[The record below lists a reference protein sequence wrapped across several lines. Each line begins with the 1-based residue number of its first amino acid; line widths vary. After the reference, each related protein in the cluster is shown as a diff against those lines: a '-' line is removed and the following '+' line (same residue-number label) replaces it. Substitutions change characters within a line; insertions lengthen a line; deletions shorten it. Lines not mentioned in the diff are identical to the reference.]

1 MITELFLGLSIG
13 VLVSSFFICIFSFN
27 LVKLEYSQLVK
38 ITHKKIFSSTV
49 FIIFF
54 LLSINIFFMII
65 GGLLSII
72 YMFFFQKFESDL
84 FLSSNINFSYFIIIL
99 TSVLFFPSIY
109 FLKYFRISI
118 YLFAFIFII
127 IFGWILPFFIS

>member
-1 MITELFLGLSIG
+1 MITKLFLGLSIG

-27 LVKLEYSQLVK
+27 LVKLEYSQLIK
-38 ITHKKIFSSTV
+38 FTQKKIFSSSV

-54 LLSINIFFMII
+54 LLSINISFMII
-65 GGLLSII
+65 GGLLSIV
-72 YMFFFQKFESDL
+72 YMIFFQKSESDL

-99 TSVLFFPSIY
+99 TSVFFFPSIY